1 MKSFLLSCSLF
12 RMPPENGN
20 LVLLWLKE
28 LRFIRFADLC
38 LRLLLQIPLQFKTA
52 ELLQCSILLYLQPTD
67 KVSVF
72 FQGQELAKSLAKHEI
87 ETTVIT
93 DSAVF
98 AIMSRVNKV
107 TDSFFFN
114 KKNIRLSPGI
124 VSGKL
129 KLLARH

>member
-1 MKSFLLSCSLF
+1 MKSFLFLVLF

-28 LRFIRFADLC
+28 LHFIRFADLC
-38 LRLLLQIPLQFKTA
+38 LKLLLQIFHGSKLWNSCNVQQLSD
-52 ELLQCSILLYLQPTD
+52 EIL
-67 KVSVF
+67 F
-72 FQGQELAKSLAKHEI
+72 FHQGQELAKSLAKHEI

-114 KKNIRLSPGI
+114 
-124 VSGKL
+124 
-129 KLLARH
+129 